1 MSKKISNFAA
11 GIKNT
16 MIMAKTT
23 EQKQREVLGKEV
35 MQLILS
41 RSGVTRQDVVN
52 TAMHNFC
59 RNNIDLLTAA
69 ERRKYASVIL

>member
-1 MSKKISNFAA
+1 
-11 GIKNT
+11 
-16 MIMAKTT
+16 MAKTA
-23 EQKQREVLGKEV
+23 EQAQRELMGREV
-35 MQLILS
+35 IEIIIK
-41 RSGVTRQDVVN
+41 RSGVTRQDIVE